1 MEVLFRTRWMS
12 LEGAGTA
19 LKTLVSGVVGRDAGS
34 TGMELETFLN
44 GGVGRTSG
52 GAVDGLAEVSLRGV
66 VGR

>member
-1 MEVLFRTRWMS
+1 M
-12 LEGAGTA
+12 
-19 LKTLVSGVVGRDAGS
+19 SGVVGRDAGS